1 LSNYCEHV
9 IPIGF
14 VLARPHPQVNNAM
27 DEIIAEAKF
36 AAAAGLG
43 SVWLSQAYDLD
54 PLTAL
59 AVIAG
64 QVSDI
69 QLGSSVTITHTRH
82 PITMSSQAQ
91 TIQSASGGRL
101 VLGLGVSHRDTI
113 EDRYGR
119 DFNRPAR
126 HMREYL
132 SALLPLLREGTVEF
146 HGETLTA
153 DTTGFSAHVAG
164 STKPPVLVA
173 ALGPAMLRVAGELA
187 DGTITWMAGVRT
199 IDSHITPTISA
210 AASGRRPQVVV
221 ILPIC
226 VTHQPDAARARA
238 AEYLAIYNDLP
249 SYKAMLDI
257 EHAASPAEVAI
268 IGDERHVELQL
279 RRLVNAGATQVV
291 ASTEGFTTSAERQDT
306 INTLAELGKSV

>member
-1 LSNYCEHV
+1 
-9 IPIGF
+9 
-14 VLARPHPQVNNAM
+14 M
-27 DEIIAEAKF
+27 DEIVAQAK
-36 AAAAGLG
+36 AAATAGLG
-43 SVWLSQAYDLD
+43 SVWISQAYDID
-54 PLTAL
+54 SLTAL

-82 PITMSSQAQ
+82 PIAMSSQAQ
-91 TIQSASGGRL
+91 TIQAASGGRL
-101 VLGLGVSHRDTI
+101 VLGLGVSHRGAI

-132 SALLPLLREGTVEF
+132 SALLPLLREGTVAF

-164 STKPPVLVA
+164 STKPPVLVG

-199 IDSHITPTISA
+199 IDSYITPTISA

-221 ILPIC
+221 SLPIC
-226 VTHQPDAARARA
+226 VTHEPDAARARA
-238 AEYLAIYNDLP
+238 A
-249 SYKAMLDI
+249 K
-257 EHAASPAEVAI
+257 
-268 IGDERHVELQL
+268 
-279 RRLVNAGATQVV
+279 
-291 ASTEGFTTSAERQDT
+291 
-306 INTLAELGKSV
+306 